1 MKLLKIIGMLM
12 LAIVIMGLANG
23 IASLFDALIPF
34 LGIGVIVMAI
44 VYIALAFV
52 IVRFFI
58 KKILK
63 ENLISYRITPP
74 RIQTKFIL
82 LGLGLSVFVYAIY
95 LIFVPGD
102 FKLHHFNSIH
112 ETLHILF
119 WPIFVQAMAGA
130 FVDEL
135 VCRGLLMG
143 YIEKKTNIKV
153 AILSTAIFFAVI
165 HLFNGGL
172 NISSFFLLLI
182 SGSLVGI
189 MFGLATYKANTIW
202 ASITLHFFWNIFQVL
217 HITEKQ
223 SHYNIWEYVVRNH
236 NMAITGGQFGYEVSL
251 ISIIGYLIVIFI
263 LLKQPK
269 VMITKR
275 VFK

>member
-1 MKLLKIIGMLM
+1 
-12 LAIVIMGLANG
+12 
-23 IASLFDALIPF
+23 
-34 LGIGVIVMAI
+34 
-44 VYIALAFV
+44 
-52 IVRFFI
+52 
-58 KKILK
+58 
-63 ENLISYRITPP
+63 
-74 RIQTKFIL
+74 
-82 LGLGLSVFVYAIY
+82 
-95 LIFVPGD
+95 
-102 FKLHHFNSIH
+102 
-112 ETLHILF
+112 
-119 WPIFVQAMAGA
+119 MAGA

-202 ASITLHFFWNIFQVL
+202 ASITLHFFWNIFQFL

>member
-63 ENLISYRITPP
+63 ENLISYRVTPP

-95 LIFVPGD
+95 LIFVP
-102 FKLHHFNSIH
+102 
-112 ETLHILF
+112 
-119 WPIFVQAMAGA
+119 
-130 FVDEL
+130 
-135 VCRGLLMG
+135 C
-143 YIEKKTNIKV
+143 
-153 AILSTAIFFAVI
+153 
-165 HLFNGGL
+165 
-172 NISSFFLLLI
+172 
-182 SGSLVGI
+182 
-189 MFGLATYKANTIW
+189 
-202 ASITLHFFWNIFQVL
+202 
-217 HITEKQ
+217 
-223 SHYNIWEYVVRNH
+223 
-236 NMAITGGQFGYEVSL
+236 
-251 ISIIGYLIVIFI
+251 
-263 LLKQPK
+263 
-269 VMITKR
+269 
-275 VFK
+275 